1 MSNQDFF
8 LDQPTEANQVPYEG
22 HAYGRSSDIDS
33 VHAHTQHESYVDPA
47 GNQVEKREEVYEDTN
62 QRRAYIRYWIATVTY
77 FVLGVLEVILLLR
90 FLFRLLGAYEG
101 NSFIMFLYGLS
112 HVFVAPFR
120 GIFSNP
126 VLSSKSVFEVSTL
139 IAMLVYALLAW
150 RVVSLGRVIFVPLPP
165 GQQHITTTHRSRVS

>member
-47 GNQVEKREEVYEDTN
+47 GYQVEKREEVSEDTN

-77 FVLGVLEVILLLR
+77 FVLGVLEVICQ
-90 FLFRLLGAYEG
+90 
-101 NSFIMFLYGLS
+101 
-112 HVFVAPFR
+112 
-120 GIFSNP
+120 
-126 VLSSKSVFEVSTL
+126 
-139 IAMLVYALLAW
+139 
-150 RVVSLGRVIFVPLPP
+150 VPELP
-165 GQQHITTTHRSRVS
+165 TRCATSC

>member
-1 MSNQDFF
+1 MSKQDFF
-8 LDQPTEANQVPYEG
+8 PDQPTEANQVPYQG

-47 GNQVEKREEVYEDTN
+47 GNQVEKREQVSEDTN

-77 FVLGVLEVILLLR
+77 YVLAVLEVILLLR
-90 FLFRLLGAYEG
+90 FIFRLLGANEG
-101 NSFIMFLYGLS
+101 NSFIMFLSSLS
-112 HVFVAPFR
+112 QVCVAPFR

-126 VLSSKSVFEVSTL
+126 VLSSTSVFEVSTV

-150 RVVSLGRVIFVPLPP
+150 GIVSLGRVIFVPLPS
-165 GQQHITTTHRSRVS
+165 GQQHITTTRRSRVS

>member
-101 NSFIMFLYGLS
+101 QQLYHVSVWPESCVCGPLS
-112 HVFVAPFR
+112 WHF
-120 GIFSNP
+120 
-126 VLSSKSVFEVSTL
+126 
-139 IAMLVYALLAW
+139 
-150 RVVSLGRVIFVPLPP
+150 
-165 GQQHITTTHRSRVS
+165 QQPCPEQQERL